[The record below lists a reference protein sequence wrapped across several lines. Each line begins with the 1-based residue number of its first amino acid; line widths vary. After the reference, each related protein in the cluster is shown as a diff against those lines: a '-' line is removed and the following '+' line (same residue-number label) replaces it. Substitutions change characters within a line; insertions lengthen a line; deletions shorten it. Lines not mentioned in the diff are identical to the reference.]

1 MLFRSGDFLRELE
14 SARLI
19 QSSDYILDR
28 AAAQGRNIERQ
39 LQAVSDVEARERLQE
54 HLRRDPGLQR

>member
-1 MLFRSGDFLRELE
+1 
-14 SARLI
+14 LI

-28 AAAQGRNIERQ
+28 AAAQGRYIERQ
-39 LQAVSDVEARERLQE
+39 RQAVSDSEARERLQE